1 MTNDE
6 WRKANHQYIE
16 QFLNQTQDDKSDI
29 TGTVKATIAQFLVNV
44 KRQFNLIAEE
54 KKGILTREDLIQTQ
68 IDQLRVC
75 VIDLQRVLTTK
86 EGKQ

>member
-6 WRKANHQYIE
+6 WRKANHDYIQE
-16 QFLNQTQDDKSDI
+16 FMTDTIDDPSDV
-29 TGTVKATIAQFLVNV
+29 TGTVKATIAQFLVNI
-44 KRQFNLIAEE
+44 KRQFNLLADANN
-54 KKGILTREDLIQTQ
+54 GLLTRKDLIQAQ

-75 VIDLQRVLTTK
+75 VIDLQAVLTTK

>member
-29 TGTVKATIAQFLVNV
+29 TGTVKATIAQFLQNV
-44 KRQFNLIAEE
+44 KRQFNLIAEANQ
-54 KKGILTREDLIQTQ
+54 GILTREDLIQSQ

-75 VIDLQRVLTTK
+75 IIDLQAILTTK